1 MENDLESQFLAF
13 APNSTYAFSV
23 GDIIVGSSTTARG
36 TVSAYNDGR
45 IFNFVI
51 STAGSGYTGDFAL
64 TISAPAAGG
73 TQAAATANVV
83 NGSVT
88 SVTITN
94 PGSKYYTQPTVS
106 VTPPGSGTTAV
117 IAAQIEG
124 RVSIN
129 IANNIKFDAGD
140 FILDQGLVNE
150 ATGTYSQSGTT
161 ITVTESSSHGLSNA
175 ALVYLDFTSGGSADG
190 FYTISLI
197 NATQYSVTSASSG
210 TQSGNMARKRIIDLS
225 RVINTSASNAS
236 NWTQLTSCLLYTSD
250 AADE

>member
-1 MENDLESQFLAF
+1 MSTGVDYYVIKVDDNTIKLATTESNASSNQAIDLQSQGAGTHQLKTQGVAISYILENDLESQFLAF
-13 APNSTYAFSV
+13 TPNSAYTLNV

-36 TVSAYNDGR
+36 TVSAYNDGQ

-51 STAGSGYTGDFAL
+51 STAGTGYTGDFAL

-161 ITVTESSSHGLSNA
+161 
-175 ALVYLDFTSGGSADG
+175 
-190 FYTISLI
+190 
-197 NATQYSVTSASSG
+197 
-210 TQSGNMARKRIIDLS
+210 
-225 RVINTSASNAS
+225 
-236 NWTQLTSCLLYTSD
+236 CLLYTSPSPRD
-250 AADE
+250 VEESRMPSSA